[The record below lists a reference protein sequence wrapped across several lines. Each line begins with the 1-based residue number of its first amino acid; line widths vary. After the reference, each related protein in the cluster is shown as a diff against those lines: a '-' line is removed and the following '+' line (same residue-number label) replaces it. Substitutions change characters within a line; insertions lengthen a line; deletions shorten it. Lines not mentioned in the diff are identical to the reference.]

1 MLVNGKA
8 VRGHDR
14 VFKVV
19 VVGESGVGKS
29 CLVGSL
35 CDEPFIDD
43 RSSTI
48 GSDVRSVTLTVEE
61 KRVKLMVWDT
71 AGQEKFRALTSAF
84 YRGAHLVLLCF
95 DITHYETFEQTRF
108 WFDELAT
115 SLGTSPHVVKLLI
128 GTKLD
133 KQAQR
138 LVERQEGINLAAANE
153 CACYLETSA
162 FTGSGVKL
170 AFEEGVKRILQVAEF
185 NQTLPETEE
194 LVKLHANVSKLSR
207 SCC

>member
-8 VRGHDR
+8 VRAHDR

-71 AGQEKFRALTSAF
+71 TGQEKFRSLTPAF

-95 DITHYETFEQTRF
+95 DITHYETFQQTRF

-115 SLGTSPHVVKLLI
+115 SLSASPHVVKLLI

-138 LVERQEGINLAAANE
+138 LVERQEGIELAAANE

-170 AFEEGVKRILQVAEF
+170 AFEEGVKRILQVAKF

-194 LVKLHANVSKLSR
+194 PVTLHRNVSGI

>member
-1 MLVNGKA
+1 MLVNGKL

-35 CDEPFIDD
+35 CDEPFIEC

-48 GSDVRSVTLTVEE
+48 GSDIRSVTLTVDEQ
-61 KRVKLMVWDT
+61 RVKLLAWDT
-71 AGQEKFRALTSAF
+71 AGQEKFRTLTSSF

-95 DITHYETFEQTRF
+95 DITNYESFQQTRY
-108 WFDELAT
+108 WFGELAT
-115 SLGTSPHVVKLLI
+115 SFSTSPNVVKLLI

-133 KQAQR
+133 KESQR
-138 LVERQEGINLAAANE
+138 IVERQEGIELAAANE

-162 FTGSGVKL
+162 FTSFGVKL

-185 NQTLPETEE
+185 NQTLPKTDESVTI
-194 LVKLHANVSKLSR
+194 HRNVSNTSKT
-207 SCC
+207 CC

>member
-1 MLVNGKA
+1 MHVNGRQI
-8 VRGHDR
+8 RGHDR

-48 GSDVRSVTLTVEE
+48 GSDVRSVTLVVEE
-61 KRVKLMVWDT
+61 KRIKLSVWDT
-71 AGQEKFRALTSAF
+71 AGQEKFRSLTSSF

-95 DITHYETFEQTRF
+95 DITNYETFHQTRF

-115 SLGTSPHVVKLLI
+115 SFSTSPNVVKLLI

-133 KQAQR
+133 KQGQR
-138 LVERQEGINLAAANE
+138 LVERKEAIELAAANE

-185 NQTLPETEE
+185 NQTLPKTDESVT
-194 LVKLHANVSKLSR
+194 LHGNVSNTSR